1 MINARLQF
9 IEMNQ
14 TFRVQKEAY
23 VPKPGEI
30 ILHVKN
36 YRCEHLAFIITDHDG
51 TEEHLRDLNMALRAR
66 ADRKYCCVSGIQSLT
81 FFRTDDDFGI
91 ISPNGKCIAS
101 LDSLEGRAMMGDVEA
116 IRATSEIESE

>member
-30 ILHVKN
+30 ILHVRN
-36 YRCEHLAFIITDHDG
+36 YRCRHLAFIITDHDG

-66 ADRKYCCVSGIQSLT
+66 ANRRYCCVSGIQSLT

-91 ISPNGKCIAS
+91 ISANGKCIAS
-101 LDSLEGRAMMGDVEA
+101 LDSLEGRATMGDVEA
-116 IRATSEIESE
+116 IRALSEKDSE

>member
-30 ILHVKN
+30 ILHVRN
-36 YRCEHLAFIITDHDG
+36 YRCRHLAFIITDHDG
-51 TEEHLRDLNMALRAR
+51 TEDHLRDLNMALRAR
-66 ADRKYCCVSGIQSLT
+66 ADRLYCCVSNIQSLT
-81 FFRTDDDFGI
+81 FFRTDDEFWI
-91 ISPNGKCIAS
+91 ISANGKHIDRLS
-101 LDSLEGRAMMGDVEA
+101 SLEGRAAMGDREA
-116 IRATSEIESE
+116 IRALAETDPE